1 MSSSLEQYPQRD
13 GLYQISPG
21 GVAVHNRYQE
31 RVVMLDGL
39 SSEIWLR
46 SDGQTRLGDIA
57 RDIAGMSG
65 QPVSVTLRAVAMLAV
80 ILNSE
85 GLMYLKDNPAPLP
98 YHLAQPQEDQDPAL
112 MRQSL
117 LAAGWLQE

>member
-13 GLYQISPG
+13 GLYRITPG
-21 GVAVHNRYQE
+21 GVAVHNRYQD

-46 SDGQTRLGDIA
+46 ADGGTKLSDIA
-57 RDIAGMSG
+57 RDIAGISG
-65 QPVSVTLRAVAMLAV
+65 QPISVILRAAAMLAV

-85 GLMYLKDNPAPLP
+85 GLMYLKDTPAPLP
-98 YHLAQPQEDQDPAL
+98 YHLASPQEDQDPGQ
-112 MRQSL
+112 MRKSL
-117 LAAGWLQE
+117 LTAGWLDE